1 MHHPSRATA
10 AFATMID
17 LRCLAKGDSPS
28 INPNWLPSGIFLGD
42 VVRYAAARHG
52 VPVKG

>member
-1 MHHPSRATA
+1 LRQIRSAIATL
-10 AFATMID
+10 ID
-17 LRCLAKGDSPS
+17 LNCLVKHDSAA